1 MKVIGIDAGG
11 SKTRVLSGCSEDF
24 LRGAAERL
32 DEVILGP
39 GNFRQLG
46 TEGIRGL
53 AREIVARHRIEAVA
67 SVLIVGG
74 FAGAGTPQS
83 HRDIEVILAAEGFRT
98 ENVTVT
104 SDAGLLLEAL
114 GGSGIVLIA
123 GTGSI
128 CMGRTGPAA
137 VDPADET
144 RTTGRAG
151 GSDRDAPR
159 TEVRA
164 GAPNNNAAEAP
175 PTEARAGG
183 YGYRL
188 PSEPGGYFLG
198 IRALD
203 AALKIEDGRRH
214 PPTALFGRVREYLGL
229 DSLRQIVP
237 TLYPEA
243 SRGGSVQEKVAGL
256 AGTVMEEAAA
266 GDAVAAAIVDE
277 AVSAFAD
284 HIRAVHEKLSKS
296 GPTRPQVVG
305 LHGGLFVDPHADE
318 LLIGP
323 LEDHPHVAGRGLSF
337 ETLGVRAGDPDPLME
352 VRSVLR
358 ARSQG
363 GS

>member
-83 HRDIEVILAAEGFRT
+83 HRDIEVILAAEGFER
-98 ENVTVT
+98 ENVIVT

-114 GGSGIVLIA
+114 GGSGLVLIA

-137 VDPADET
+137 ET
-144 RTTGRAG
+144 
-151 GSDRDAPR
+151 
-159 TEVRA
+159 
-164 GAPNNNAAEAP
+164 
-175 PTEARAGG
+175 RAGG

-352 VRSVLR
+352 AVRSVLR